1 MKKLEL
7 EFREFHCKQHQF
19 KVGECTLAMTPPIDK
34 DYWTFRVKLHKDQA
48 VIAFPKFGTMGIG
61 FAIEE
66 DWNTNLPFRCKTEE
80 ICKHIWRNRK
90 YEQITEY
97 KVKRAIK
104 ILQKASEYYM
114 KHEKPT
120 EQNIGTL
127 EDCKQY
133 FERMMKFVKSKTPF
147 KTTID

>member
-7 EFREFHCKQHQF
+7 EFREFHGHNSTF
-19 KVGECTLAMTPPIDK
+19 KAGNSTIMMTPPIDE
-34 DYWTFRVKLHKDQA
+34 DYWTFRVKLYDDQA
-48 VIAFPKFGTMGIG
+48 VVAFPKFGTMGIG

-66 DWNTNLPFRCKTEE
+66 NWNTNLPFQSKTED
-80 ICKHIWRNRK
+80 ICEHIWENKK
-90 YEQITEY
+90 YDKITKY
-97 KVKRAIK
+97 QVKRAIK

-120 EQNIGTL
+120 EQNIGTF

-133 FERMMKFVKSKTPF
+133 FERIKKHVERF
-147 KTTID
+147 